1 VFHLLTTIGD
11 TGVFSKDRHTRA
23 RTSGGVEQTRTDSPA
38 TAGVARMEAVQSP
51 PLLSMVGATRH
62 AALWPK
68 PILCCGI
75 LSTVLLFGSI
85 PAEHVQAQSLM
96 PTSSREAK
104 IANAVTAAPEE
115 ITRNATV
122 KDWPAKEGEG
132 LTLLRQGGN
141 GWVCL
146 PDDPTTPGNDPMCM
160 DTTFHDAVAAY
171 FAGQAPKV
179 TRVGYAY
186 MLTSDAEGS
195 NIDPTARA
203 ATPTNQ
209 WHHAGPHVMMLYP
222 EPRLLDGLPTTP
234 SAYGPYVMFP
244 GTPIAHVMLPV
255 QTGYAHSASHNAA
268 AAKSAKRP

>member
-1 VFHLLTTIGD
+1 MW
-11 TGVFSKDRHTRA
+11 SN
-23 RTSGGVEQTRTDSPA
+23 
-38 TAGVARMEAVQSP
+38 
-51 PLLSMVGATRH
+51 
-62 AALWPK
+62 
-68 PILCCGI
+68 PILCCGM
-75 LSTVLLFGSI
+75 LSVALVVGSLG
-85 PAEHVQAQSLM
+85 ARSALAQGVTSE
-96 PTSSREAK
+96 SSRAAK

-115 ITRNATV
+115 ISRNATV
-122 KDWPAKEGEG
+122 KDWPAKEGG
-132 LTLLRQGGN
+132 GMAVLRQGTN

-160 DTTFHDAVAAY
+160 DGAFHDAVAAY

-195 NIDPTARA
+195 NTDPTAQR

-209 WHHAGPHVMMLYP
+209 WHHAGPHVMILYP
-222 EPRLLDGLPTTP
+222 DAKLLEGVPTTP

-255 QTGYAHSASHNAA
+255 ASGYAHSASRGAHGTGG
-268 AAKSAKRP
+268 KRP